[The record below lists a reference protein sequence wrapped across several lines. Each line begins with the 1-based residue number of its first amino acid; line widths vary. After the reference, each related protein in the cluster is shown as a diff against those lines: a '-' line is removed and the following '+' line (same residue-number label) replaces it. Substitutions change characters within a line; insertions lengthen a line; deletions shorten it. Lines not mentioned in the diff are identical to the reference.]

1 MNFNLMFDYFLMKG
15 KERASIEEIEKSIKE
30 MDKIINNQKMEKI
43 DDEKKIH
50 RRSSKHPPNN
60 DLNKNKS
67 TDEDIDININYEEQL
82 KNLNFKNIIDNFITL
97 FHINGITSQK
107 GKEMSDSFVE
117 LAASHEQNSG
127 IKNLKAK
134 EDNNIKTSMFTE
146 NQHPR
151 NEPKE
156 KPERN
161 TNGTYI
167 SQVYC
172 SSYNNINGQPKQEC
186 YQAQSI
192 KQMNEGHN
200 ISEAREAYKNS
211 DGVMKSAYQRG
222 LDEKGARFIKEKNTK
237 TGKKGQHKVLKG
249 IKENEID
256 GFNKE
261 YDAYSKKCGFKK
273 NYKALNGFDKNN
285 NKEVKQ
291 IGY

>member
-1 MNFNLMFDYFLMKG
+1 MSAKNINNNNKQQQVHSNSCEPNNFGIDMDIKDEFLDPFDKIEQRMFKDFKNTLP
-15 KERASIEEIEKSIKE
+15 EIELLSE
-30 MDKIINNQKMEKI
+30 
-43 DDEKKIH
+43 
-50 RRSSKHPPNN
+50 
-60 DLNKNKS
+60 
-67 TDEDIDININYEEQL
+67 
-82 KNLNFKNIIDNFITL
+82 
-97 FHINGITSQK
+97 
-107 GKEMSDSFVE
+107 
-117 LAASHEQNSG
+117 
-127 IKNLKAK
+127 
-134 EDNNIKTSMFTE
+134 E

-172 SSYNNINGQPKQEC
+172 SSYNNVNGQPKQEC

-237 TGKKGQHKVLKG
+237 TGKKGQNKVLKG

-273 NYKALNGFDKNN
+273 NYKALNDFGKYN

-291 IGY
+291 IGN